1 MNKNWIISAAGLL
14 LLLGLA
20 ACEAKEASS
29 GTSGSISAQ
38 AEPKQTQDPDSAGGG
53 MKILDPDKLTLTKEQ
68 MREDFEAMVRIIK
81 DNYPFL
87 QVNQR
92 VHHIDWLQ
100 NVARYEQFVLQANT
114 DQEFRDKMNTVLSD
128 LNNGHTYF
136 LDKSSYENMKRT
148 YADIKGRELWHQ
160 KLNQPHVEARYSG
173 TWDAKSGLS
182 RGSVF
187 GGWSAL
193 PMTRILEEGKL
204 AYVSIPS
211 LSHDRIEA
219 DINAVLAPFLE
230 KIRSYDAL
238 IIDIR
243 GSGGGSTSYW
253 GMLVPQLMKEPL
265 TSVSYFLFR
274 KGELA
279 QQYAH
284 SAYSPEQLLP
294 VAQLKEELGSVEL
307 APEIETDFHNYIKNT
322 ITLSPDAGKE
332 FRGRIYMLVDG
343 DVYSS
348 AEAWAVFAKSTGWA
362 TLVGERT
369 GGDGI
374 GIDPLIASLPH
385 SGYAFRLPAVM
396 GLTSSGVIN
405 EERQTEPD
413 MEVSAVK
420 TGNLLEDSAVQAVIQ
435 EEKKHRQPQR

>member
-204 AYVSIPS
+204 AYLSISS
-211 LSHDRIEA
+211 LPHERVEEDNEM
-219 DINAVLAPFLE
+219 LAPFLE
-230 KIRSYDAL
+230 EIRSYDAL

-243 GSGGGSTSYW
+243 GNGGGSTSYW
-253 GMLVPQLMKEPL
+253 GMLVPKLMKEPL

-284 SAYSPEQLLP
+284 SAYSPEQL
-294 VAQLKEELGSVEL
+294 ASCRSTE
-307 APEIETDFHNYIKNT
+307 
-322 ITLSPDAGKE
+322 
-332 FRGRIYMLVDG
+332 GRI
-343 DVYSS
+343 
-348 AEAWAVFAKSTGWA
+348 
-362 TLVGERT
+362 
-369 GGDGI
+369 GI
-374 GIDPLIASLPH
+374 GRVGAGDRDGFP
-385 SGYAFRLPAVM
+385 
-396 GLTSSGVIN
+396 
-405 EERQTEPD
+405 
-413 MEVSAVK
+413 
-420 TGNLLEDSAVQAVIQ
+420 
-435 EEKKHRQPQR
+435 